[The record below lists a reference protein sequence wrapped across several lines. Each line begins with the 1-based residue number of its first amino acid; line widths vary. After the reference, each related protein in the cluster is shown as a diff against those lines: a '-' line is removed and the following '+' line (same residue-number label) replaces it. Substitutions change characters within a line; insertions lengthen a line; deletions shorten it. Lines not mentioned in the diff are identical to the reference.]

1 MWGKTS
7 SLRLSNP
14 QMGSQVTE
22 QLHRD
27 TGIFIGVLAQSGVTV
42 KVIYPSGLKS
52 SHRMAQGE
60 KNNLQKLHHN
70 SVFWPSDSS

>member
-1 MWGKTS
+1 
-7 SLRLSNP
+7 
-14 QMGSQVTE
+14 MGSQVTE

-60 KNNLQKLHHN
+60 KKQLARNYITTLCFGLQTA
-70 SVFWPSDSS
+70 VRF